1 MPGILRMNHP
11 DHDGRPNVSALRRAA
26 PWIAGG
32 FLALMVLIVLGAVGS
47 IAWHGFGMFNDQAKA
62 AIHNN
67 PGVIEAVGEIRE
79 IRMDFTATGNTSG
92 AETFAYRIE
101 GERANGLLVGRFV
114 TVSGDAEELR
124 DGRLTLDDGRVIPLP
139 VSATPRSP

>member
-1 MPGILRMNHP
+1 MNHP
-11 DHDGRPNVSALRRAA
+11 DQDGLPKASALRRAA

-32 FLALMVLIVLGAVGS
+32 FLALMVLGVLAAVGS
-47 IAWHGFGMFNDQAKA
+47 VAWYGFGMFNDQAKA
-62 AIHNN
+62 AIRNN

-124 DGRLTLDDGRVIPLP
+124 EGRLTLDDGRVIALP
-139 VSATPRSP
+139 ISATPSSP